1 MLRVEAIAEVEKVLR
16 IGARVCRISAAG
28 IATVDPIV
36 IAVDDVVANGM

>member
-1 MLRVEAIAEVEKVLR
+1 MEVIAELEEALG

-28 IATVDPIV
+28 IAIVGPIH